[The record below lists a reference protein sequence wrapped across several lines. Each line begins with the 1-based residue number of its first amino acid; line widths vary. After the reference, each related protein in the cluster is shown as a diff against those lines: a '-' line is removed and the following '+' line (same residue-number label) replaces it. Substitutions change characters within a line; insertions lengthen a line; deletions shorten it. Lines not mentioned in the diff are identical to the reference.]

1 MLISPSYAYSW
12 IRSLGLPIPDALAL
26 FTVVLP
32 IITGISMQGLYGL
45 IQRTSKTE
53 PFQLSI
59 PLVAVLAF
67 QLFYETVVGTL
78 ALTYIVP
85 PSSLHCGLNDMWQKY
100 YVGRDSHA
108 IRKIQ
113 DTFNC
118 CGLNT
123 IKDRAFP
130 FDDQH
135 ASQCAQ
141 VYERTESCFG
151 LLRKLEQTQ
160 AGLLLLVVVLVFV
173 VKVSLMDFPVSC
185 IKLIEGR

>member
-1 MLISPSYAYSW
+1 MLTSLSYAYSW
-12 IRSLGLPIPDALAL
+12 IRYLGLPIPDALAL

-32 IITGISMQGLYGL
+32 IITGISMQGLWGL

-78 ALTYIVP
+78 ALTYILP
-85 PSSLHCGLNDMWQKY
+85 PSSLRCGLNDMWQSYFVVKD
-100 YVGRDSHA
+100 GHA
-108 IRKIQ
+108 IQRIQ

-123 IKDRAFP
+123 VLDRAFP
-130 FDDQH
+130 FEDQH

-141 VYERTESCFG
+141 VFGRTESCFG
-151 LLRKLEQTQ
+151 PLRKLEQTQ
-160 AGLLLLVVVLVFV
+160 AGLLLLVAVLVFV
-173 VKVSLMDFPVSC
+173 VKVSLLDLHVFC
-185 IKLIEGR
+185 NQANT